1 MAEQAVLLEIGTGE
15 ESRAERAGV
24 PTGGG
29 GELAAKPKLKAI
41 DRSQGLL
48 RPVIVE
54 ELVGPDHKVRAI
66 WDLTGQLDLSG
77 FLQKIRSRQGQAGR
91 EAWDP
96 RLLLSIWL
104 YAYSEQVTSAR
115 EVERLMEYEPGLM
128 WLAGMGEVN
137 HHTLSDFRVEH
148 QAGLKQLLAEL
159 LGLLSKEGF
168 VKLELVAHD
177 GTKIRAQAGADSLR
191 REGTL
196 EKKIAEARQMVEELE
211 RQRSAEPEGEHKPEA
226 RRQAA
231 RQRAARER
239 EERLALAAEELKKI
253 RAGKEKE
260 SERQE
265 ARVSLSEPE
274 ARVMKH
280 GDGALAPSYNVQI
293 STDVENNIVVGMH
306 VTQCSSD
313 SGSLDAAMDEVKET
327 AGRYPQRVVTDGGFT
342 NQASI
347 EKMQG
352 KEIDYYGFL
361 PEVEALSAAAMKRA
375 GIDPAFGPGAF
386 TRDEANQTLQCP
398 AGHTLKYVST
408 SKKESGEYRQYRI
421 QAGECG
427 TCEFQKRCCPRDAE
441 RGRMVSIRVTAK
453 AEAQQFREKMK
464 TPEARQ
470 IYKQRGAAAEFPNC
484 WIKEK
489 LGIRK
494 FRLSGWAKATTEALW
509 GVLTYDVLQWARLS
523 WRPKLAAAQ
532 SIA

>member
-1 MAEQAVLLEIGTGE
+1 MLWEMGAGE
-15 ESRAERAGV
+15 ESKAERIGAPKGR
-24 PTGGG
+24 
-29 GELAAKPKLKAI
+29 GEEVAARPKLKAI

-48 RPVIVE
+48 RPVIVD

-66 WDLTGQLDLSG
+66 WDLTGQLDLSE

-137 HHTLSDFRVEH
+137 HHTLSDFRAEH
-148 QAGLKQLLAEL
+148 PAELKRLLAEL

-177 GTKIRAQAGADSLR
+177 GTKIRAQAGADSFR

-196 EKKIAEARQMVEELE
+196 EKRIAEARQMVEELE

-231 RQRAARER
+231 RRRAARER

-253 RAGKEKE
+253 RAGKQNEP
-260 SERQE
+260 ERQE

-293 STDVENNIVVGMH
+293 STDVENHIVVGVH

-313 SGSLDAAMDEVKET
+313 AGSLAPAMDEVKDMV
-327 AGRYPQRVVTDGGFT
+327 GRYPQRVVTDGGFT
-342 NQASI
+342 NQGSI
-347 EKMQG
+347 ENMQE

-361 PEVEALSAAAMKRA
+361 PEAEALSAAAMKRA

-386 TRDEANQTLQCP
+386 TSQEANQTLQCP
-398 AGHTLKYVST
+398 AGHTLKYVGT

-421 QAGECG
+421 PAGECG
-427 TCEFQKRCCPRDAE
+427 TCEFQKRCCPRDPE
-441 RGRMVSIRVTAK
+441 RGRMVSIRVAVK

-464 TPEARQ
+464 TAEARQ

-494 FRLSGWAKATTEALW
+494 FRLRGWAKATTEALW
-509 GVLTYDVLQWARLS
+509 GVLTYDVLQWERLS
-523 WRPKLAAAQ
+523 WRPKLASAQ
-532 SIA
+532 SVA